1 MYKKNKMSE
10 NDLEIQNNYPP
21 IEKLQLDNP
30 QVPPSLPSSD
40 SPPQPPSLPSS
51 DSPPL
56 PSSDSCECD
65 DTPITKPDCEPTCI
79 PITLEISP
87 VISVLV
93 NKPKVCLKN
102 KAVCTPKFFLN
113 Q

>member
-1 MYKKNKMSE
+1 MSE
-10 NDLEIQNNYPP
+10 NDFEIQNNYPP

-30 QVPPSLPSSD
+30 QVPPR
-40 SPPQPPSLPSS
+40 PPSLPSS
-51 DSPPL
+51 DSPPRPPSL
-56 PSSDSCECD
+56 PSSDSDKDSCECD
-65 DTPITKPDCEPTCI
+65 DTPIKKPDCKPTCI

-93 NKPKVCLKN
+93 NKPKVCVKN

>member
-10 NDLEIQNNYPP
+10 NDFEIQNNYPP

-30 QVPPSLPSSD
+30 QVPPR
-40 SPPQPPSLPSS
+40 PPSLPSS
-51 DSPPL
+51 GSDKDDSDT
-56 PSSDSCECD
+56 DSCECNA
-65 DTPITKPDCEPTCI
+65 TPIKKPDCKPTCI

-93 NKPKVCLKN
+93 NKPKVCVKN